1 MRILRRILLGVVL
14 LVVAAVVAGY
24 WYERPLLRTGTGYAA
39 HNACAVQHLAGRD
52 DPEDDL
58 PDNPLVP
65 FLRTRDIGQTQV
77 RASLLGL
84 MSRQVAWYTRSYGCT
99 LARERP
105 SYPPPTPVAARANPF
120 TRAPAPDPSKA
131 VEKAVDVAFGADLT
145 DAERERLGTRAVV
158 VMRDGKLV
166 AERYAPGFSRRTPQ
180 LGWSMSKSVT
190 NLLVGRLVK
199 QGVVS
204 LDDDHLRPEW
214 HDERADITIEQL
226 LRMTSGLAWDE
237 TYDLGTAITR
247 MLYDEEDMAAFVASQ
262 PAAHSPGTYQQYS
275 SGSTTLLCAIL
286 GAEAHKSADPQKAAD
301 LPRREV
307 FAPLGLSSAVM
318 EPDAVGTPVCS
329 SYMWATPR
337 DWAAVGQFALQDGVW
352 NGERLLPR
360 SWMRWSTKAIE
371 VETEE
376 QGYGA
381 GWWVNRMPDGTL
393 VEPSLPK
400 DAYFAEGHDG
410 QWIIVVPSEKLVVV
424 RLGFSPDLEDVG
436 AVELAASIIRAG
448 R

>member
-1 MRILRRILLGVVL
+1 MRIFRRVLLGLVL
-14 LVVAAVVAGY
+14 LLVAAVVAGY

-39 HNACAVQHLAGRD
+39 HNACAVEHVGGRD
-52 DPEDDL
+52 DPEADL

-65 FLRTRDIGQTQV
+65 YLRTRDIGQTQV
-77 RASLLGL
+77 RASLMGL
-84 MSRQVAWYTRSYGCT
+84 LSRQVAWYTPSYGCT
-99 LARERP
+99 LSRSRP
-105 SYPPPTPVAARANPF
+105 SYPPPTPVAAGPNPF
-120 TRAPAPDPSKA
+120 THAPAPHPSKA
-131 VEKAVDVAFGADLT
+131 VQDAVDTAFGDDLT
-145 DAERERLGTRAVV
+145 AAEQERLGTRAVV
-158 VMRDGKLV
+158 VVRDGKLI

-214 HDERADITIEQL
+214 QDQRANITIEQL
-226 LRMTSGLAWDE
+226 LRMTSGLKWDE
-237 TYDLGTAITR
+237 TYALGTAITQ
-247 MLYDEEDMAAFVASQ
+247 MLYDEPDMGAFVASQ

-286 GAEAHKSADPQKAAD
+286 GEKTHKPAD

-318 EPDAVGTPVCS
+318 EPDASGTPVCS

-352 NGERLLPR
+352 NGSRLLPR
-360 SWMRWSTKAIE
+360 GWMRQSTTAID

-376 QGYGA
+376 EGYGA
-381 GWWVNRMPDGTL
+381 GWWVNKKPGGTH

-410 QWIIVVPSEKLVVV
+410 QWIVVVPSEKLVVV

-436 AVELAASIIRAG
+436 AVKLAYDIIHAAR
-448 R
+448 